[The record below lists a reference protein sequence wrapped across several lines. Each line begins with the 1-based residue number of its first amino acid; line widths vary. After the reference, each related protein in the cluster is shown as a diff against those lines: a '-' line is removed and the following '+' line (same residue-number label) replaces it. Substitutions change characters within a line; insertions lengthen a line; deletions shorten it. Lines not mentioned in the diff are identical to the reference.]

1 MVRPIRDR
9 ERDRH
14 GEAGSACRLLSLS
27 LSRCFCFAFC
37 LCGAYTTPLWTTTT
51 RVGDGQ
57 PWTLLRLFSL
67 AFDIR
72 CTRESPCSCTCTTPP
87 YTTCASCHPGPGP
100 CTCIFFP
107 LLSLS
112 TLRNFFS
119 LFCSPYGKIYRWVP
133 WENLEKKKKE
143 DLQHRCCYTLCDQ
156 FHVGGYG
163 VQLSRRNLDW

>member
-1 MVRPIRDR
+1 MVSRG
-9 ERDRH
+9 H
-14 GEAGSACRLLSLS
+14 YSVYSLS
-27 LSRCFCFAFC
+27 
-37 LCGAYTTPLWTTTT
+37 PLTSDA
-51 RVGDGQ
+51 RSNHHV
-57 PWTLLRLFSL
+57 PAPAPPRPTLRAL
-67 AFDIR
+67 AV
-72 CTRESPCSCTCTTPP
+72 T
-87 YTTCASCHPGPGP
+87 PGPDP
-100 CTCIFFP
+100 APAFFP